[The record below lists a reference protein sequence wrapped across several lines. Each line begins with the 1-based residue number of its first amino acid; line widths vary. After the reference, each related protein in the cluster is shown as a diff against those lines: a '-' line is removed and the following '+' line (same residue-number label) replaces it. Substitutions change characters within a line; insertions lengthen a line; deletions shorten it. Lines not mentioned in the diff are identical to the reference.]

1 MLPWNVDTYIIDT
14 TELVFTVSKR
24 TSIVQ
29 AACAGFFEV
38 ATKCCL
44 VLDICH
50 LILVV
55 CLFKGVLILVLLR
68 LLRLLVV
75 LLVLKVAFL
84 RTITIVGS
92 VVAIASTVL
101 LWEALGV
108 GLLLVIILSLLV
120 VFTVTS
126 TVFSRT
132 LACAFRLTT
141 VVINAIILHI
151 VTATIL
157 LV

>member
-1 MLPWNVDTYIIDT
+1 MGKLDLNQLFLFDTYIIDT

-44 VLDICH
+44 VLNICH

-68 LLRLLVV
+68 LLRLLVAT
-75 LLVLKVAFL
+75 LVLKVAFL
-84 RTITIVGS
+84 RTITIIGS
-92 VVAIASTVL
+92 VVAIASNVL
-101 LWEALGV
+101 L
-108 GLLLVIILSLLV
+108 
-120 VFTVTS
+120 
-126 TVFSRT
+126 
-132 LACAFRLTT
+132 
-141 VVINAIILHI
+141 
-151 VTATIL
+151 
-157 LV
+157 